1 MRLETIHL
9 KTITIRLI
17 NKGIYHRY
25 CVNITDTSKLLHI
38 TAPAV
43 SDKINRQTLPIWKKE
58 SRDNN
63 STTWIP
69 IDIILEKVDRD
80 KLPDDLKL
88 LVDAGQLQYDPYV
101 SLIEALLRTGN
112 LKWSDLEPTIQEKIV
127 KFL

>member
-17 NKGIYHRY
+17 NKGIYYRY

-88 LVDAGQLQYDPYV
+88 LVDAGRLQYDPYV

-127 KFL
+127 NFL